1 MFQVI
6 CIATGKP
13 VVVYAVYGGMF
24 LIWND
29 EETERCWSWMDMDQF
44 RPMMDGT
51 GGMTRA
57 DRIRSLNDEQ
67 LAEEMYINGD
77 AQWCRNLPECG
88 KLLDADEG
96 IDERKCIACVLSWLK
111 QPAEGVAE

>member
-29 EETERCWSWMDMDQF
+29 EETEQCWSWMDMDQF
-44 RPMMDGT
+44 RPVTTDDM
-51 GGMTRA
+51 
-57 DRIRSLNDEQ
+57 
-67 LAEEMYINGD
+67 AEE
-77 AQWCRNLPECG
+77 
-88 KLLDADEG
+88 
-96 IDERKCIACVLSWLK
+96 SW
-111 QPAEGVAE
+111 